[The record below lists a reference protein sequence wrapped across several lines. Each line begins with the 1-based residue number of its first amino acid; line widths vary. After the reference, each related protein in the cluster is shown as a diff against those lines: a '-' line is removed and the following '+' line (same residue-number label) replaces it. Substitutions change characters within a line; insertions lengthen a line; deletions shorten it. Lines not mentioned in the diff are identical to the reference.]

1 MNKRKALGIGTS
13 AAGGAA
19 SGSVFG
25 PVGAAIGGGIG
36 GLLGVAGALDGSEEE
51 ALRRQREQA
60 KKRLLIELQRN
71 QAAQYGA
78 PTQALDAAIALRD
91 INDRYD
97 EGMSGIDDVNPQD
110 IMGLAQ
116 SAAAI
121 GKNAGDWSDET
132 DDLARLP
139 TPPKRSAED
148 LTRSDRGI
156 LMTNARRR
164 PGAY

>member
-36 GLLGVAGALDGSEEE
+36 GLLGLAGALDDSEEE
-51 ALRRQREQA
+51 ALKRQREQA
-60 KKRLLIELQRN
+60 KRRLLIELQRN

-78 PTQALDAAIALRD
+78 PTQALDAQIALRD
-91 INDRYD
+91 INARYD
-97 EGMSGIDDVNPQD
+97 EGIAGIDDVNPQD
-110 IMGLAQ
+110 ILGLAQ

-121 GKNAGDWSDET
+121 GKNASDWGEGPDEVS
-132 DDLARLP
+132 RLP
-139 TPPKRSAED
+139 APPKRSAED
-148 LTRSDRGI
+148 LERSDRGI
-156 LMTNARRR
+156 LMTKGRRR
-164 PGAY
+164 PGAH